1 MWPRQNWGGGG
12 ERGLSWFEVGR
23 SIKDMWTL
31 GGLTID
37 YEGEVRKAGRS
48 IFHVSRKHSVYMF
61 PKLGAF
67 DQIPFPKDKS
77 F

>member
-1 MWPRQNWGGGG
+1 
-12 ERGLSWFEVGR
+12 
-23 SIKDMWTL
+23 MWTL

-37 YEGEVRKAGRS
+37 YEGEVRKAGRN
-48 IFHVSRKHSVYMF
+48 IFHISRKHSVYMF

-67 DQIPFPKDKS
+67 GQIPFPKDKS